1 MKTINEKKLSQKQ
14 IYLIGTMLYKFQ
26 DFYEIHS
33 KKLESYE
40 IEFAGIIFK
49 VWKQNLEA
57 IYEIIN
63 CIEKA
68 L

>member
-1 MKTINEKKLSQKQ
+1 MKTIDAKKLSQKQ
-14 IYLIGTMLYKFQ
+14 TYLIGTMLYKFQ
-26 DFYEIHS
+26 SFYEIHS
-33 KKLESYE
+33 KKLESCE
-40 IEFAGIIFK
+40 IEFAGITFK
-49 VWKQNLEA
+49 VWKQNLED